1 MQDNKFK
8 YRLFGRTK
16 GRSKKKINIENYL
29 SLLEKYNIKNIG
41 SNSKLI
47 LDIGT
52 GYGETT
58 IFLSKNFL
66 DYKIIA
72 FEKYIDGNLNLLK
85 EIQNQKI
92 KNIYIYPGNVLEFL
106 EIYRKEDNLES
117 VWVFF
122 PDPWHKKKHFKRR
135 LINTNFLKKIHKS
148 LKKNGE
154 IHIATDSQSYIRAI
168 FNIFFELQNLFIWKN
183 QNNIFYGI
191 KDYYDIETKFYKKA
205 IISGKKPSL
214 FILKK
219 I

>member
-1 MQDNKFK
+1 MEGQKEEV
-8 YRLFGRTK
+8 
-16 GRSKKKINIENYL
+16 KKINIENYL

-52 GYGETT
+52 GYGGTT

-106 EIYRKEDNLES
+106 EIYRK
-117 VWVFF
+117 
-122 PDPWHKKKHFKRR
+122 
-135 LINTNFLKKIHKS
+135 
-148 LKKNGE
+148 G
-154 IHIATDSQSYIRAI
+154 
-168 FNIFFELQNLFIWKN
+168 
-183 QNNIFYGI
+183 
-191 KDYYDIETKFYKKA
+191 
-205 IISGKKPSL
+205 
-214 FILKK
+214 
-219 I
+219 